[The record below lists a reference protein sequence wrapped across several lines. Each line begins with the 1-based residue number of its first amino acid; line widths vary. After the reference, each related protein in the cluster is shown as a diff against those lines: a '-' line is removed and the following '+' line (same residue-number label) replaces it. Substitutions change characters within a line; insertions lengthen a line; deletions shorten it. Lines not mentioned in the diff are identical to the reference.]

1 VSISSTSDETRFRPL
16 GRGTFVG
23 GVLMTV
29 ALHVGLA
36 AMVYFGHVRAA
47 APAPVVHDVMITR
60 MVHLGKPREKFLLPK
75 IPEPPPPKAPPPQIK
90 VTDDLNAPAAKKE
103 PPKPRDP
110 EPAKQANHALD
121 RARELARR
129 AAAEQPPEGEL
140 NGSALGTATSAAEG
154 DAYATAVHEAISRNW
169 SVPAGL
175 SVGEVSNYQTEI
187 RVSIAPDGELVNP
200 SIVHS
205 SGNALFDDACM
216 QAIQTTHRV
225 PPPPAPVR
233 ARFRRG
239 VALAFMGKEL
249 AR

>member
-1 VSISSTSDETRFRPL
+1 MSISSTSDETRFRPL

-36 AMVYFGHVRAA
+36 ALVYFGHVRAGE
-47 APAPVVHDVMITR
+47 PPPVVHDVMITR
-60 MVHLGKPREKFLLPK
+60 MIHLGKPREKFFLPR
-75 IPEPPPPKAPPPQIK
+75 IQEPPRPKAPPPQIK
-90 VTDDLNAPAAKKE
+90 VTDDVNAPAAKKE
-103 PPKPRDP
+103 PPRPRDP
-110 EPAKQANHALD
+110 EPAKPNHALD

-129 AAAEQPPEGEL
+129 AAAEETHEGEL
-140 NGSALGTATSAAEG
+140 TGSALGTATSAAEG

-200 SIVHS
+200 TIVHS

-216 QAIQTTHRV
+216 QAIQTTRRV
-225 PPPPAPVR
+225 PPPPATVR

-239 VALAFMGKEL
+239 VALAFMGKDL

>member
-1 VSISSTSDETRFRPL
+1 
-16 GRGTFVG
+16 
-23 GVLMTV
+23 MTV

-36 AMVYFGHVRAA
+36 ALVYFGHVRAE

-60 MVHLGKPREKFLLPK
+60 MIHLGKPREKFFLPR
-75 IPEPPPPKAPPPQIK
+75 IQEPPPPKAPTPQIK
-90 VTDDLNAPAAKKE
+90 VTDDVNAPAAKKE

-140 NGSALGTATSAAEG
+140 NGSLRGTATEASEG
-154 DAYATAVHEAISRNW
+154 DAYLTAVHEAISRNW

-175 SVGEVSNYQTEI
+175 SVGEVTNLDTEI
-187 RVSIAPDGELVNP
+187 KISIASDGELMNP
-200 SIVHS
+200 TILRS
-205 SGNALFDDACM
+205 SGNALYDDACM
-216 QAIQTTHRV
+216 QAIQATHRV
-225 PPPPAPVR
+225 PPPPVSLKGR
-233 ARFRRG
+233 YRRG
-239 VALAFMGKEL
+239 VQLAFEGKNL